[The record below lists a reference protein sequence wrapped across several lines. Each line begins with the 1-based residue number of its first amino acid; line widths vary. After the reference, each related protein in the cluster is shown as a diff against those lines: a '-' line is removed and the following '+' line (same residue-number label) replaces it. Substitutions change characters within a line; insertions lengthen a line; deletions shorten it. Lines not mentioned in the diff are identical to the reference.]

1 MTVVLASP
9 ISSKAKNRFCNL
21 MSQDPVCVVEQV
33 KGDKMFL
40 RSANNRYHFWV
51 NPSSDPHWSIDWCY
65 WESVASV
72 CGGCSA
78 TDSHSQQGFY
88 WFSISIRYWFSINP
102 PQLILNKPHL
112 LDSQLVVAT
121 DSQLVISVAYHGCPE
136 SQADWKNTFSVTCF
150 TLLTRISRDLGDS
163 GFLSFWGVAR
173 SVRIG
178 HHWHKRGNRVAS
190 PSQVPSA
197 ATDYGKPCWLDSGN
211 VLPRQYPWPARWR

>member
-51 NPSSDPHWSIDWCY
+51 NPSSDPHWFIDWY
-65 WESVASV
+65 WESVAIV

-88 WFSISIRYWFSINP
+88 WFSFSTTLLSLNKP
-102 PQLILNKPHL
+102 ALLILNKPHP
-112 LDSQLVVAT
+112 LDSQKAPAI
-121 DSQLVISVAYHGCPE
+121 DSQQSLPFENWLISVAYLSLVRLQPIWNIFFCE
-136 SQADWKNTFSVTCF
+136 RRYK
-150 TLLTRISRDLGDS
+150 LRI
-163 GFLSFWGVAR
+163 A
-173 SVRIG
+173 
-178 HHWHKRGNRVAS
+178 
-190 PSQVPSA
+190 
-197 ATDYGKPCWLDSGN
+197 
-211 VLPRQYPWPARWR
+211 